1 MFPHESHF
9 LALTFTPPANQP
21 ALSGLN
27 VKGYAP
33 LATPH
38 VNLSLPHN
46 GQELRVA
53 EPLSSA
59 SLLMWSSQSDCVLL
73 SIPTKEAGDF

>member
-1 MFPHESHF
+1 MFPHEAHL
-9 LALTFTPPANQP
+9 LALIFWPPTTIFASQL
-21 ALSGLN
+21 ASSGLN

-46 GQELRVA
+46 GQEFRA
-53 EPLSSA
+53 AAPASSA
-59 SLLMWSSQSDCVLL
+59 SLL
-73 SIPTKEAGDF
+73 I